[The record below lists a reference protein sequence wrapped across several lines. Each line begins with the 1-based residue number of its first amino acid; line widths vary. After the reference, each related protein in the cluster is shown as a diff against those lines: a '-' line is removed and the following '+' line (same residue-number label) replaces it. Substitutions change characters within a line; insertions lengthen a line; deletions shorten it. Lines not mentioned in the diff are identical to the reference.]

1 MADEW
6 DRSAQEIVMKT
17 LERVVAESSLE
28 PRPYQ
33 FRIVGKSVNLFLG
46 RHQNQRGETES
57 AAKSVL
63 IESPTGSGKTSM
75 GLLAARTLQQELGD
89 DLVVCWTAMRRNLLA
104 QAEAENLNKG
114 IGVRNF
120 FPTSMFVNDPS
131 AVLEARRGRKLLMV
145 PDEAQHD
152 AASSMTHLHNVLQP
166 DFILG
171 LSATP
176 YRVDRVKLCFDKV
189 IKDAGIHQLIQDGY
203 LSQYDHY
210 TIPAWTPQ
218 VIFDQYTRCPERWGK
233 SAFYFNRLDHCWE
246 LHRLFQKAGFQSH
259 VVTGDTDWE
268 TQLSEFR
275 EGVVPLVINCMKL
288 TEGWDEP
295 SLQTTWVRDSGKGPT
310 IQMAGRVFRKDKRI
324 PKKQVVQSKQTRW
337 PMIRTAMP
345 TAQYVWQNDTWLSL
359 TVNPEINAINLAA
372 RYAIATTPVELPT
385 FVTSRKGKSKKVRF

>member
-1 MADEW
+1 M
-6 DRSAQEIVMKT
+6 QT
-17 LERVVAESSLE
+17 LERVVAGSSLE

-33 FRIVGKSVNLFLG
+33 FRICGKSVNLFLG
-46 RHQNQRGETES
+46 RYQNQRGETES

-75 GLLAARTLQQELGD
+75 GLLTARTLQEELGN
-89 DLVVCWTAMRRNLLA
+89 DLVVCWTAMRRNLLK
-104 QAEAENLNKG
+104 QAKDENESKG
-114 IGVRNF
+114 IDVRNF
-120 FPTSMFVNDPS
+120 FPTSMFINDP
-131 AVLEARRGRKLLMV
+131 AEVLKARQGRKLLMV

-189 IKDAGIHQLIQDGY
+189 IKDAGIHALIQDGY
-203 LSQYDHY
+203 LSHYDHF
-210 TIPAWTPQ
+210 TIPAWTPAA
-218 VIFDQYTRCPERWGK
+218 VFEHYARSPERWGK
-233 SAFYFNRLDHCWE
+233 SAFYFNKLVHCWE
-246 LHRLFQKAGFQSH
+246 LHRLFQKHGFVSH

-268 TQLSEFR
+268 TQLNEFR
-275 EGVVPLVINCMKL
+275 EGVVPIVINCMKL

-310 IQMAGRVFRKDKRI
+310 IQMAGRVFRKFAAV

-345 TAQYVWQNDTWLSL
+345 DSQYVWQDGQWLSL
-359 TVNPEINAINLAA
+359 TVNPKINAINLAA
-372 RYAIATTPVELPT
+372 RYAIATTPVELPN
-385 FVTSRKGKSKKVRF
+385 FVTARRGKTKKLRF